1 MEETIQDLIN
11 SYRTAE
17 AFWEAADGVMDDSVK
32 QYFFVLIL
40 SQRNNV
46 AQLVD
51 RIDDIR
57 EAAESGNPFMQYAY
71 ARYLDTFE
79 PTPDSDR
86 IKERYYNLAIDA
98 GIADARTFLAM
109 AYRDGDFGEA
119 DIARYHSEM
128 DKAMDEGSDVAL
140 WQSLYDRIYGRYG
153 EDYDPK
159 FALQVVTEFIDDVEK
174 DGGLVFG
181 AYYRVKAD
189 AELELGFKDEAIASY
204 EAAEARGDCISYYWH
219 AITAACD
226 ENWNVTDD
234 ELFLDLMG
242 KAREAGASDGY
253 LDYAMLIDQELYET
267 LNADDRKECT
277 ELMRDRLTAAYSYG
291 DSSAAMFLGSYY
303 ANGLLGF
310 PQDYGQAWS
319 WYSGGAILRNRNCYV
334 AMADLILKDHYS
346 TGNAHEE
353 EYAYEC
359 RYKAL
364 LLGDD
369 ESLWEVVDAYNHG
382 HLTHHAAAIEQV
394 YLPRYWDEQ
403 DDIADFQED

>member
-128 DKAMDEGSDVAL
+128 D
-140 WQSLYDRIYGRYG
+140 
-153 EDYDPK
+153 
-159 FALQVVTEFIDDVEK
+159 
-174 DGGLVFG
+174 
-181 AYYRVKAD
+181 
-189 AELELGFKDEAIASY
+189 
-204 EAAEARGDCISYYWH
+204 
-219 AITAACD
+219 
-226 ENWNVTDD
+226 
-234 ELFLDLMG
+234 

-394 YLPRYWDEQ
+394 YLPRYLDEQ

>member
-98 GIADARTFLAM
+98 GIADAHTFLAM

-128 DKAMDEGSDVAL
+128 DKAMDMEVFSTEQRFMTHAVGEKNVNWWPDNFVRSFKRSCTWPWPLNHFLAPRFDP
-140 WQSLYDRIYGRYG
+140 DTRILCFHG
-153 EDYDPK
+153 DPSP
-159 FALQVVTEFIDDVEK
+159 E
-174 DGGLVFG
+174 
-181 AYYRVKAD
+181 
-189 AELELGFKDEAIASY
+189 EAIAGY
-204 EAAEARGDCISYYWH
+204 RGRPLNTWTRP
-219 AITAACD
+219 AP
-226 ENWNVTDD
+226 WVK
-234 ELFLDLMG
+234 DLME
-242 KAREAGASDGY
+242 R
-253 LDYAMLIDQELYET
+253 YA
-267 LNADDRKECT
+267 
-277 ELMRDRLTAAYSYG
+277 
-291 DSSAAMFLGSYY
+291 
-303 ANGLLGF
+303 
-310 PQDYGQAWS
+310 
-319 WYSGGAILRNRNCYV
+319 
-334 AMADLILKDHYS
+334 
-346 TGNAHEE
+346 
-353 EYAYEC
+353 
-359 RYKAL
+359 
-364 LLGDD
+364 
-369 ESLWEVVDAYNHG
+369 
-382 HLTHHAAAIEQV
+382 
-394 YLPRYWDEQ
+394 
-403 DDIADFQED
+403 